1 MRTLIDSTWSR
12 PAVGLGIAA
21 MIAVAAGLLVAW
33 LTPRGPVDGTEALVS
48 MAAALVVGV
57 LAGLAMGSRWSALL
71 APMVFVVVFELARLP
86 VSGATVDT
94 LTLGTMYGIIAFVVG
109 RGVHAALVL
118 LPMTLGADWGHRLSI
133 QLRGGSLGVGG
144 FGGWVLTGVGTL
156 AVVALAIVVGRPAA
170 VAPFVG
176 ANGEPVSGSIAEIF
190 SVRLGG
196 IEQTIMIRARSEDAP
211 VILYLAGGPGG
222 TDLGA
227 MRGDT
232 ALEQEFVVVTW
243 EQRGTGKSYGAL
255 DPVDTLT
262 PEQMIADT
270 VELTDYLRE
279 RFGEDKIYLTG
290 NSWGTLLGVMTAQ
303 RHPELF
309 HAFVGTGQM
318 VSPLQTD
325 TMFREDTIAWAR
337 EQGDTELVAELERI
351 GPPPYEDLLDYETA
365 LSHEHDF
372 NPYPYLEVNKEMPSN
387 LFVPENT
394 LMDRINGFR
403 GFLDTF
409 AVLYPQIQDVDLRK
423 DARRMSLPVYV
434 VLGAYE
440 ARGRAVPARE
450 WFDVLEAPS
459 KELVV
464 FERSGHRPS
473 FEQPA
478 EFVTLMK
485 RVASE
490 TYGAN

>member
-1 MRTLIDSTWSR
+1 MRTLMDCLWAR
-12 PAVGLGIAA
+12 PGAGLGMAMVIAA
-21 MIAVAAGLLVAW
+21 GAGLTAAW
-33 LTPRGPVDGTEALVS
+33 LTPRGPVDGTEALVW
-48 MAAALVVGV
+48 MAVALIVGV
-57 LAGLAMGSRWSALL
+57 AAGLVMSSRWSMLL
-71 APMVFVVVFELARLP
+71 APVAFVVAFELARLP
-86 VSGATVDT
+86 VSGPTVDAIQ
-94 LTLGTMYGIIAFVVG
+94 LGSMYGIIAFVVG

-118 LPMTLGADWGHRLSI
+118 LPMVLGSTYGHRISAH
-133 QLRGGSLGVGG
+133 LRAETPGAGGVA
-144 FGGWVLTGVGTL
+144 GWVLTGVATL
-156 AVVALAIVVGRPAA
+156 GVIAFAIVVGRPTV
-170 VAPFVG
+170 VAPVLG
-176 ANGEPVSGSIAEIF
+176 TNGQAVPGSIAEIS

-196 IEQTIMIRARSEDAP
+196 LEQTLMIRGKSQDAP

-262 PEQMIADT
+262 LEQMTADT
-270 VELTDYLRE
+270 VDLTNYLRD
-279 RFGEDKIYLTG
+279 RFDEDRIFLVG
-290 NSWGTLLGVMTAQ
+290 NSWGSILGVKAAQ
-303 RHPELF
+303 QRPELF

-318 VSPLQTD
+318 VSPRQTD

-337 EQGDTELVAELERI
+337 ETGDTALVAQLDRI
-351 GPPPYEDLLDYETA
+351 GPPPYDDLLDYETA

-372 NPYPYLEVNKEMPSN
+372 NPYPYLDVSKEMPAN
-387 LFVPENT
+387 LFVAENT
-394 LMDRINGFR
+394 FMDRINGFR

-409 AVLYPQIQDVDLRK
+409 SVLYPQLQDIDFREDSTRLSV
-423 DARRMSLPVYV
+423 PVYMV
-434 VLGAYE
+434 QGAYE
-440 ARGRAVPARE
+440 ARGRAVPAKE
-450 WFDVLEAPS
+450 WFDALEAPS

-464 FERSGHRPS
+464 FERSGHRPH

-478 EFVTLMK
+478 EFAALMS

-490 TYGAN
+490 THPSN